1 MKWIDETVRF
11 ELVKILGDH
20 FATRTRA
27 AWMERLL
34 QYDTIHAPVQ
44 TPTEV
49 RDDRR

>member
-1 MKWIDETVRF
+1 VIDETVRF

-34 QYDTIHAPVQ
+34 QYDTS
-44 TPTEV
+44 TP
-49 RDDRR
+49 RCRRHRSP